1 MKGFKR
7 CKCRDGDGRELGT
20 ACPKL
25 RRRDGSWNPAHG
37 TWYGKKDIPGAPGT
51 ARMILRQGGFA
62 TQEEMTGW
70 FEEAERLLGIPE
82 AGPDG
87 YAARLEILALVKESR
102 KHRGPLPAFDDIRRK
117 YAEGAAWK
125 PGATGEY
132 LTAWL
137 RRHKKNEDWTA
148 STLHSY
154 ESIVRRYFLPRFGD
168 VPLDKLAA
176 RHLWDLM
183 DSIDAE
189 SERITGARTSPDPDV
204 RKSVAG
210 RRPTSVATKRRILAV
225 IKSALTEAASSGK
238 GRDRLLAVNVAEGV
252 TLGRGGG
259 SRRGR
264 SSKAALWTAER
275 EAKWRRGY
283 AMRAEGLPAN
293 ERFQA
298 WRSTPARPSAV
309 MIWKPG
315 HLGQF
320 LDAVTEERLY
330 AMLSVIAYC
339 GLRRGEACGLRWE
352 DVDWDAGAV
361 AIGPS
366 IVQAGWKPVEQEY
379 AKAEASENWVR
390 LEAEVMGTLRAWR
403 GEQLEERMRWG
414 AAWADT
420 GYVFTREDGKPWHPA
435 YVTQRFERLAWRE
448 DMPPI
453 RLHDLRHGAATLA
466 LAAGKSMKEV
476 SVMMRHSSERI
487 TSDIYAS
494 VLPELR
500 AEVSAAV
507 VAMVPRKAAG
517 LRAVRD

>member
-1 MKGFKR
+1 MKGYKR
-7 CKCRDGDGRELGT
+7 CKCRDGDDRELGVS
-20 ACPKL
+20 CPKL
-25 RRRDGSWNPAHG
+25 KRGNGSWNPGHG
-37 TWYGKKDIPGAPGT
+37 TWYGKTDIPGAPEGV
-51 ARMILRQGGFA
+51 RMVLRQGGFA
-62 TQEEMTGW
+62 TQEEMADW
-70 FEEAERLLGIPE
+70 FGDAVLLLSIPE

-87 YAARLEILALVKESR
+87 YGARTEILALIKESR
-102 KHRGPLPAFDDIRRK
+102 RHRGALPAFDDIRRK

-137 RRHKKNEDWTA
+137 KRHQKNEDWTA

-154 ESIVRRYFLPRFGD
+154 EGIVRRYFLPRFGD
-168 VPLDKLAA
+168 VPLDKLAV

-189 SERITGARTSPDPDV
+189 SERITEARVSPDPEV

-210 RRPTSVATKRRILAV
+210 RRPTSMATKRRILAV

-238 GRDRLLAVNVAEGV
+238 DRTRLLTVNVAEGV
-252 TLGRGGG
+252 TLGRGDGR
-259 SRRGR
+259 RRGR

-283 AMRAEGLPAN
+283 AGRAEGLPAN
-293 ERFQA
+293 ERFMA

-309 MIWKPG
+309 MIWKPE
-315 HLGQF
+315 HLGGF
-320 LDAVTEERLY
+320 LDAVPDERLY
-330 AMLSVIAYC
+330 PMLSVIGYC

-352 DVDWDAGAV
+352 DVDWDSGSV
-361 AIGPS
+361 MIGPT
-366 IVQAGWKPVEQEY
+366 IVQAGWAAVEQDH
-379 AKAEASENWVR
+379 AKAEASEDWVR
-390 LEAEVMGTLRAWR
+390 LEDVVMGALRAWR
-403 GEQLEERMRWG
+403 QQQLEERMAWG
-414 AAWADT
+414 AAWTDT
-420 GYVFTREDGKPWHPA
+420 GYVFTREDGTPWHPG

-453 RLHDLRHGAATLA
+453 RLHDLRHGAATMA

-487 TSDIYAS
+487 TSEIYAS
-494 VLPELR
+494 VLPELK

-507 VAMVPRKAAG
+507 AAMIPRKASG
-517 LRAVRD
+517 LRGVRN